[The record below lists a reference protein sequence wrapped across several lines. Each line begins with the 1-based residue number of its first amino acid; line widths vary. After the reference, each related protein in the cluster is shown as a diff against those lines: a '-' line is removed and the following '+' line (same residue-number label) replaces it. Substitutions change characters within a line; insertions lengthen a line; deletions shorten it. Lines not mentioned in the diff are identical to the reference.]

1 MLGAECCWWPPWG
14 SICGVAVIRAEP
26 CQSTVYRVPRRVQV
40 SSLVRL
46 VCFFGVPSGVGWGT
60 SRFSSRGESRFLGSF
75 STNLLPGGAVLILI
89 KLNCTG
95 SFFFFA
101 QGGGDDECANEDNG
115 LSNQFGELSGRR
127 AVKKEEIC
135 VLKCPSKEGLNEKV
149 FLSSGEKFA
158 FFAKWFPVKCWNE
171 VQKRIPAIQ

>member
-1 MLGAECCWWPPWG
+1 MFSCGGRVDKILAQQRHSRWAALGLGGVVLGAECCWWPPWG

-26 CQSTVYRVPRRVQV
+26 CQSTVYRVPRRLQV

-75 STNLLPGGAVLILI
+75 SANLIPGAVLILI

-95 SFFFFA
+95 SFFF
-101 QGGGDDECANEDNG
+101 CRR
-115 LSNQFGELSGRR
+115 GRWR
-127 AVKKEEIC
+127 RVCK
-135 VLKCPSKEGLNEKV
+135 
-149 FLSSGEKFA
+149 
-158 FFAKWFPVKCWNE
+158 
-171 VQKRIPAIQ
+171 